1 MQNAAHAAAQ
11 RVINRLMLLHPW
23 KPAKTLADYARGIM
37 VAVTCKVGNFYLG
50 VGQGGFDH
58 ALYLFGLHCH

>member
-1 MQNAAHAAAQ
+1 
-11 RVINRLMLLHPW
+11 
-23 KPAKTLADYARGIM
+23 M